1 MSRTRSD
8 GRTQESIDADNWI
21 FCGIRNLQY
30 KNQQEEDD
38 SEASLLHG
46 VGPA

>member
-1 MSRTRSD
+1 MAK
-8 GRTQESIDADNWI
+8 TQERTDADTWL
-21 FCGIRNLQY
+21 FCSIRNLQY

-38 SEASLLHG
+38 NEASLLHG